1 MARGNQRDHAREK
14 NLKKQQDKLR
24 SQAKVRIFFGDAI
37 ILVNSLDLMNWL
49 LTSSLIH
56 FRLIEPTIWTYNN
69 NIRYRI

>member
-37 ILVNSLDLMNWL
+37 ILVNSLDLMN
-49 LTSSLIH
+49 
-56 FRLIEPTIWTYNN
+56 
-69 NIRYRI
+69 